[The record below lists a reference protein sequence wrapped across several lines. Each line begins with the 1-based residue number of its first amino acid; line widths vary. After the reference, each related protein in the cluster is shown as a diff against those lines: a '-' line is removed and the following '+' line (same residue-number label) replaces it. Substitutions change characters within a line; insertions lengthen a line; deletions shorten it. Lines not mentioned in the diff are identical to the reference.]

1 MQQCGLLTT
10 ITVDTCCSLVWNIV
24 QFMFMITMMKVMLLV
39 NVDMVTA
46 SDSLCRYDEALC
58 QSLVQ
63 HVCKSVGRDL
73 LVRFVVCFLLE
84 SNLTSVR
91 WQAHSLVLHI
101 YRFVSRSLALLWH
114 CLIVC
119 LKL

>member
-1 MQQCGLLTT
+1 MTT
-10 ITVDTCCSLVWNIV
+10 NDDADDVAVGAV
-24 QFMFMITMMKVMLLV
+24 
-39 NVDMVTA
+39 A
-46 SDSLCRYDEALC
+46 SDSLCRYDEALSH
-58 QSLVQ
+58 SLVQ

-101 YRFVSRSLALLWH
+101 YRSVRHSHHALPAFNYVIATTIYNRDFVYFHTFHSVIST
-114 CLIVC
+114 VC
-119 LKL
+119 H